1 MRAPPDPGILVSMAD
16 KVWTAEELE
25 AMTPAEQD
33 ALFESSLITD
43 PAQVPEAFLERV
55 RSRARRRIVD
65 AETRKQ

>member
-1 MRAPPDPGILVSMAD
+1 MNIVAD
-16 KVWTAEELE
+16 KVWSAEELE

-55 RSRARRRIVD
+55 RDRARRRIAD